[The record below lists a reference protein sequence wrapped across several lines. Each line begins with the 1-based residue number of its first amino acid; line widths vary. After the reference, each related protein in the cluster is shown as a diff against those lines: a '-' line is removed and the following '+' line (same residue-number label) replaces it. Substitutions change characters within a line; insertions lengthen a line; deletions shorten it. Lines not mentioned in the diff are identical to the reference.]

1 MTNLKSAKEA
11 IIPSLVNTYFL
22 HETIAG
28 VYETAKSNT
37 KYVPFFVLRLFL
49 AHSFKHLDVVQPP
62 KTTVKSV
69 RKPNI
74 LSAEAGGLGRLDP
87 GLLEE

>member
-1 MTNLKSAKEA
+1 MTNLKSAKKA

-28 VYETAKSNT
+28 VYGNSNT
-37 KYVPFFVLRLFL
+37 THVHFFVLRLFL
-49 AHSFKHLDVVQPP
+49 AHSFKHLDVVVQPP

-74 LSAEAGGLGRLDP
+74 LSAEAGGLGHLDP
-87 GLLEE
+87 GPLEE